1 MKQKRIILPY
11 FLSCVSCHVTFISNM
26 LKREYLCVYYSN
38 DKILPRYWKY
48 FMSCQGVRGLLC
60 KEEEEKW
67 ENNVKIRT
75 FFNSKRK
82 KLHFLLVVTFT
93 GWMSSFKGRTNQLL
107 VKNYVP
113 FISSSFVCVRI
124 MWNLC
129 FFFYDC
135 LFVQWEFNRTDPE

>member
-60 KEEEEKW
+60 KEEEEKL

-75 FFNSKRK
+75 FFQFYTK
-82 KLHFLLVVTFT
+82 KPSFFT
-93 GWMSSFKGRTNQLL
+93 GCHFYRLN
-107 VKNYVP
+107 VKFQGENKPV
-113 FISSSFVCVRI
+113 IS
-124 MWNLC
+124 
-129 FFFYDC
+129 
-135 LFVQWEFNRTDPE
+135 